1 MSALPLTDN
10 RGMSGHAPAG
20 DPATGGTPKTANRF
34 DVMALDTLALAGA
47 YACALAV
54 IVLLCLTRTTRPGFD
69 SNRFCRF
76 SNGRADIA
84 LMNEMNDK
92 IDHARRNML
101 SAWKAW
107 GSFPLYMR
115 TDRTDPIRNPFVRED
130 SSGIERSNTEMPT
143 Q

>member
-1 MSALPLTDN
+1 
-10 RGMSGHAPAG
+10 
-20 DPATGGTPKTANRF
+20 
-34 DVMALDTLALAGA
+34 MALDTLALAGA

-76 SNGRADIA
+76 SNRRADIA

-130 SSGIERSNTEMPT
+130 MPGTEGSSTDTDLTSQSTATKSATPT
-143 Q
+143 TGSRRPADGESRVSVRFGPKT

>member
-1 MSALPLTDN
+1 
-10 RGMSGHAPAG
+10 
-20 DPATGGTPKTANRF
+20 
-34 DVMALDTLALAGA
+34 MALDTLALAGA

-92 IDHARRNML
+92 I
-101 SAWKAW
+101 
-107 GSFPLYMR
+107 
-115 TDRTDPIRNPFVRED
+115 
-130 SSGIERSNTEMPT
+130 
-143 Q
+143 